1 MKNRLQIESVFF
13 YVTIYGRR
21 HIYTCFR
28 YYFLAYSIF
37 HKCNPDFTNGEK
49 TVNRFFTFNKKLI
62 KGDLQKQIN
71 RLPLWAI

>member
-1 MKNRLQIESVFF
+1 MRNENEKSFASRERLF
-13 YVTIYGRR
+13 YVTIYGRQ

-49 TVNRFFTFNKKLI
+49 T
-62 KGDLQKQIN
+62 
-71 RLPLWAI
+71 